1 MWFGTDKNWW
11 RPKSRRERYPYPV
24 AGILLGICFAILGT
38 RFALNY
44 TWDNA
49 RVLGYVGGGL
59 FVIVLVAGVAQPRF
73 LHPRWYGALEDRLGK
88 KGMLRLRSA
97 AFNLDPDEWL
107 LVTASE
113 DEFNVWVDRAIP
125 GHKPAGRGYQSK

>member
-11 RPKSRRERYPYPV
+11 RPKSRRERYPYPA
-24 AGILLGICFAILGT
+24 AGILLGICFVTLGI
-38 RFALNY
+38 RFALHY

-59 FVIVLVAGVAQPRF
+59 FVVILVAGVAQPRF
-73 LHPRWYGALEDRLGK
+73 LHPRWYGALEDRLGR

-97 AFNLDPDEWL
+97 AFNLDQDEWL
-107 LVTASE
+107 EVTASE
-113 DEFNVWVDRAIP
+113 DEFIAWVDRAMP
-125 GHKPAGRGYQSK
+125 GHKQTGRGYKSG